1 LPTEAQWEKAARG
14 TEGRK
19 YPFGDQFDPAKVWCS
34 KSSLAGSRGTQ
45 SVGRYGIS
53 LYSGCTDMAGNVWQW
68 TADLYD
74 DKFWTSRPAE
84 SADPANIAAGE
95 TGSHVV
101 RGGAWYFFGP
111 QLFRS
116 ASRNAGNAVSWG
128 DGNGFRCSAV
138 P

>member
-1 LPTEAQWEKAARG
+1 
-14 TEGRK
+14 
-19 YPFGDQFDPAKVWCS
+19 
-34 KSSLAGSRGTQ
+34 
-45 SVGRYGIS
+45 
-53 LYSGCTDMAGNVWQW
+53 MAGNVWQW

-95 TGSHVV
+95 TGSHVA

-116 ASRNAGNAVSWG
+116 ASRNAGNAVNWG